1 MRLKTRKPHSNSS
14 LNPKME
20 LLIKY
25 KICNILEDIDTE
37 FRNLSVEKR
46 KADLGLPVNTIEN
59 KIK

>member
-1 MRLKTRKPHSNSS
+1 
-14 LNPKME
+14 ME

-46 KADLGLPVNTIEN
+46 KADLGLPVNTIES